1 MGEPI
6 RVLHENVVMDMGGIE
21 NLLMNIYRKLL
32 LEPQLLILDEPTKGL
47 DAGFKIKFAEI
58 LEQLLKREVTI
69 IMVSHDIEFCA
80 SFAHKCALF
89 FDGNIVTT
97 NTPNKF
103 FSGNNFYTT
112 VANRMTRQVFENAI
126 TCEDVI
132 RLCKANEKQMQA
144 TLA

>member
-1 MGEPI
+1 MEPI

-21 NLLMNIYRKLL
+21 NLIMNIYRKLL

>member
-6 RVLHENVVMDMGGIE
+6 RVLHENVVMDMCGIE

>member
-1 MGEPI
+1 MEPI
-6 RVLHENVVMDMGGIE
+6 RVLYENVVMDMGGIE

-69 IMVSHDIEFCA
+69 IMVSHDLAFCA

>member
-1 MGEPI
+1 MEPI
-6 RVLHENVVMDMGGIE
+6 RVLYENVVMDMGGIE

-112 VANRMTRQVFENAI
+112 EANRMTRQVFENAI